1 MRKTMS
7 TSGLS
12 VIFMLLNTMITNS
25 QINHK
30 LLQVLVK
37 QTISAMKNSI
47 PLEILT
53 DIVVS

>member
-1 MRKTMS
+1 
-7 TSGLS
+7 
-12 VIFMLLNTMITNS
+12 MITNS